1 MSSRKYNKL
10 NPKVGKTD
18 IHLRLLQINLSV
30 LDPMVDACISKVLIA
45 TLCVCGCTKLLQVC
59 RLFVTLWTAV

>member
-1 MSSRKYNKL
+1 MSSSKYNKL
-10 NPKVGKTD
+10 NPKAGKTD

-30 LDPMVDACISKVLIA
+30 LDPMVDACISRVLIA
-45 TLCVCGCTKLLQVC
+45 CVCGCTKLLQSC